1 VVTGIARVQ
10 VLSGGQPVTFRMRYT
25 DVYVKRGNR
34 WQMVA
39 WQATRM
45 PQD

>member
-1 VVTGIARVQ
+1 
-10 VLSGGQPVTFRMRYT
+10 MRYT

-34 WQMVA
+34 WQMAA
-39 WQATRM
+39 WQATRL